1 MFRKGIMRKDTEMMT
16 GNILDQS
23 QRNKIIKDNQACSSG
38 ESADCS
44 AGDLEGISPRCR
56 AAAGIRA
63 WHQEGE
69 LQGAVCLEHETT
81 EERTM
86 ELCYNS
92 EVKQLCL
99 LMCQMETRFLPTSD
113 LLSENATSEI
123 LWIQAEADNSPYA
136 SPELLWHYENKEK
149 GAWGIKLSCGCRT
162 WWTWPRNWLWNRFFL
177 NSGNRKCLTPGGGLQ
192 LTASKHTGKV
202 TVIGN
207 TKSKLSFPPGHLIA
221 VLNEWILI
229 NVGFLLVW
237 GWVGREDRG
246 KFKPSCGCYVV
257 SELQKCHLFVLD
269 VKLRLTSLLLNFGM
283 LHSGLLQQ
291 QKHMVY

>member
-1 MFRKGIMRKDTEMMT
+1 MRKDTEMMT

-44 AGDLEGISPRCR
+44 AGDLEGISRRCR

-99 LMCQMETRFLPTSD
+99 LMCQMETRFCPHLTCSLKMQ
-113 LLSENATSEI
+113 LLKSSECKQKLTI
-123 LWIQAEADNSPYA
+123 LHTPLQNCCDVTKTKKRELEELSSPVA
-136 SPELLWHYENKEK
+136 AGPDGPDH
-149 GAWGIKLSCGCRT
+149 G
-162 WWTWPRNWLWNRFFL
+162 NWLWNRFFL
-177 NSGNRKCLTPGGGLQ
+177 NSGNRKPLIPGGGLQ
-192 LTASKHTGKV
+192 LIASKHAGEV
-202 TVIGN
+202 TVIRN
-207 TKSKLSFPPGHLIA
+207 TRNKLSFPPGHPIA
-221 VLNEWILI
+221 VLKERILI
-229 NVGFLLVW
+229 NAGFL
-237 GWVGREDRG
+237 VG
-246 KFKPSCGCYVV
+246 
-257 SELQKCHLFVLD
+257 
-269 VKLRLTSLLLNFGM
+269 
-283 LHSGLLQQ
+283 
-291 QKHMVY
+291 